1 MGLSVF
7 SGSFELEAAEAVC
20 SSEAVSAGDVADL
33 VGSLVGKSLV
43 VAHRSSGSL
52 RYSLLE
58 TVRQYGAERLL
69 ATGGEAALRRAESAH
84 AEYYLRLAERAEPM
98 ILGADQARWLKK
110 LGFDWDNL
118 RSALGYFLSQPGR
131 SEEVLRMGASLAFF
145 FGPGTI
151 CTASTQPAAPWPGP
165 TPWRTRCG
173 QEPFA
178 TLAPHGF
185 ARWGG
190 TPSPLWRL

>member
-43 VAHRSSGSL
+43 VAQRSSGSL

-69 ATGGEAALRRAESAH
+69 ATGGEAALGRARSAH
-84 AEYYLRLAERAEPM
+84 AEYYLQLAERAEPM

-110 LGFDWDNL
+110 LGLDWDNL

-131 SEEVLRMGASLAFF
+131 SEEVLRMTSLAFF
-145 FGPGTI
+145 FWRRNVRPRR
-151 CTASTQPAAPWPGP
+151 SPQRPGP
-165 TPWRTRCG
+165 ARPSTGRGAGESALPRWRPG
-173 QEPFA
+173 V
-178 TLAPHGF
+178 
-185 ARWGG
+185 
-190 TPSPLWRL
+190 